1 MKYLAVLTL
10 LVVVGFAYADDVA
23 GCKEALMDS
32 KLYKDLVQVLS
43 CEMSSENHLSG
54 GATRTATFRATFRNP
69 KGSSDICKDLVM
81 KKKFGTSFGSL
92 LGSASSWKI
101 KKQTEC

>member
-1 MKYLAVLTL
+1 MKYLVVLTFL
-10 LVVVGFAYADDVA
+10 AVVAFAYADDVA
-23 GCKEALMDS
+23 GCKEALMDN
-32 KLYKDLVQVLS
+32 KLYKDLVEVLS

-54 GATRTATFRATFRNP
+54 GATRTATFRAMFRNH
-69 KGSSDICKDLVM
+69 KGSSDICKDIVM

-101 KKQTEC
+101 KKQSDC